1 MDLML
6 VEWVQVNVVRNIGQV
21 NVIIN
26 TSVQV
31 ISHVRLAVIVIV
43 RVHSVQ
49 NTVVVLEYVN
59 HLLRICSIT
68 SQTVTNGVP

>member
-1 MDLML
+1 ML

-26 TSVQV
+26 PSVQV

-59 HLLRICSIT
+59 HLLRMCSGS
-68 SQTVTNGVP
+68 SQTKTNGVP